1 MAILGGLIPL
11 ILVLCIITYC
21 VCAKYKERHDK
32 RHACDDVLEIV
43 KRRLADE
50 VNRDPYNE
58 GKVDELDGMVQ
69 EILDIQ
75 KNITGYNGRECRR
88 KAKQRRSRTAQYT
101 AQYTNG
107 PTSVEMGTVTGGRV
121 LEAARE
127 EESREEGR
135 GDEDTEEDLVQ
146 PTEGNAV
153 TDLVPQDD
161 GAGVIAGDGPEHG
174 TATEDEGIIIL
185 AFY

>member
-1 MAILGGLIPL
+1 
-11 ILVLCIITYC
+11 
-21 VCAKYKERHDK
+21 
-32 RHACDDVLEIV
+32 
-43 KRRLADE
+43 
-50 VNRDPYNE
+50 
-58 GKVDELDGMVQ
+58 
-69 EILDIQ
+69 
-75 KNITGYNGRECRR
+75 
-88 KAKQRRSRTAQYT
+88 
-101 AQYTNG
+101 
-107 PTSVEMGTVTGGRV
+107 MGTVTGGRV

-161 GAGVIAGDGPEHG
+161 GVIAGDGPEHG
-174 TATEDEGIIIL
+174 AATEDEGIIIL